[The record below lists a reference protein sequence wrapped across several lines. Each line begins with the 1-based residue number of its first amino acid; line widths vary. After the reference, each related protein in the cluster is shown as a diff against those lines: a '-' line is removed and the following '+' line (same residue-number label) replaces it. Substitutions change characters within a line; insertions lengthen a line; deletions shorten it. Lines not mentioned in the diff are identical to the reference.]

1 MGRGRGGSRA
11 RSQLPGGGREGNFV
25 SSKISLQSHGEV
37 LVRCLDTLS
46 LAFVIPGERR
56 ELRLQRLMSESWS
69 KTRK

>member
-1 MGRGRGGSRA
+1 MGRGRGCSRA

-37 LVRCLDTLS
+37 LVRRLDTLS
-46 LAFVIPGERR
+46 LAFVIPGE
-56 ELRLQRLMSESWS
+56 RLQRLMSESWS